1 VHTLIQP
8 GYLQQKP
15 LIVLNIKNRIKM
27 NPKNKDRVVF
37 YLSSENKYLLNNQCE
52 LLQIKTSFFVRNCV
66 LEKLGKPIFE
76 IERKDINLQKY
87 TSQLIHIGNNLN
99 QISRKLNSNVE
110 FNIADQIKVLEDIK
124 MIKNHIIEIK
134 SHL

>member
-1 VHTLIQP
+1 
-8 GYLQQKP
+8 
-15 LIVLNIKNRIKM
+15 M

>member
-1 VHTLIQP
+1 MHTLIQP